1 MIADIGQAFSNVLS
15 FGPMLAIFCGV
26 SGGLIIGAIPGLSVT
41 MAMAL
46 LAPITFFMEP
56 LIGIS
61 FLIGL
66 FKGGTY
72 GGSISSILIGTP
84 GTAANAATILDGY
97 EMAKRGKAGKAIL
110 GGLYASLIGD
120 FAGSIALVFGAPLLA
135 LIALR
140 FGFPEYFALI
150 LFSLTMVC
158 FISGNSL
165 SKGIFS
171 AAIGLFLGLIGSD
184 PIGGVPRLTF
194 GISELQSGISVVP
207 LAIGLFALSE
217 VLVRA
222 ETLKSEKFRYMG
234 NEALGI
240 VQLKFTEIIT
250 NLKTILRSSA
260 VGTLIGAL
268 PGIGS
273 ETSSWVA
280 YGLAKRASKT
290 PDEFGKGKLEGV
302 LAPEAANNAVC
313 GSAMIPMLVF
323 GIPGDVVTVLL
334 MSALIAQGLN
344 PGPSLIEDNQT
355 LFFGL
360 FISVFVATCFLFLIG
375 RLSLK
380 LWVRLLNIPPAL
392 LYGVVV
398 VLCIVG
404 TYGINSDYF
413 DLIVMVCAGVL
424 GYIMRRLDI
433 GLPPLILTFVLST
446 LLENSFRRGMIQADG
461 NIFFFLERPIAVVF
475 VILTLFV
482 LISIAYRTI
491 KNQKNYRDKTF
502 DN

>member
-1 MIADIGQAFSNVLS
+1 
-15 FGPMLAIFCGV
+15 MLAIFCGV

-482 LISIAYRTI
+482 LISTAYRTI

>member
-482 LISIAYRTI
+482 LISTAYRTI

>member
-1 MIADIGQAFSNVLS
+1 MLADIGQAFSNVMS
-15 FGPMLAIFCGV
+15 FEPMLAIFVGV
-26 SGGLIIGAIPGLSVT
+26 GGGLLIGAIPGLSVT

-46 LAPITFFMEP
+46 LAPITFFMDP

-72 GGSISSILIGTP
+72 GGSISAILIGTP

-97 EMAKRGKAGKAIL
+97 EMAKRGQAGKAIL

-135 LIALR
+135 LVALR

-158 FISGNSL
+158 YISGNSL
-165 SKGIFS
+165 SKGIF
-171 AAIGLFLGLIGSD
+171 AASIGLFLGLIGSD

-194 GISELQSGISVVP
+194 GISKLQSGISVVP

-222 ETLKSEKFRYMG
+222 ETLRSEKFRYIG
-234 NEALGI
+234 RDALGSI
-240 VQLKFTEIIT
+240 QLNFSEILV
-250 NLKTILRSSA
+250 NVRTILRSSA
-260 VGTLIGAL
+260 IGTLIGAL

-290 PDEFGKGKLEGV
+290 PEEFGTGKLEGV

-344 PGPSLIEDNQT
+344 PGPSLIEDNRV
-355 LFFGL
+355 LFLGL
-360 FISVFVATCFLFLIG
+360 FISVFIATCFLFLIG

-380 LWVRLLNIPPAL
+380 LWVRILNIPPAL

-404 TYGINSDYF
+404 TYGINSDFF
-413 DLIVMVCAGVL
+413 DLVVMVFAGLL
-424 GYIMRRLDI
+424 GYLMRRFDV
-433 GLPPLILTFVLST
+433 GLPPLILTFVLSS

-461 NIFFFLERPIAVVF
+461 NIFFFLERPIAVAFIVLT
-475 VILTLFV
+475 ILV
-482 LISIAYRTI
+482 LLGTAYRTI
-491 KNQKNYRDKTF
+491 KSRKMNMSH
-502 DN
+502 